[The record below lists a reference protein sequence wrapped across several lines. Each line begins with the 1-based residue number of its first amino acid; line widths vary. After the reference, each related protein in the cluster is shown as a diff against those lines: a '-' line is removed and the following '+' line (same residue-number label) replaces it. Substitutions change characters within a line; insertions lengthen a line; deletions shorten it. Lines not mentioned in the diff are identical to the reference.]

1 MLVISCYGK
10 FVYLLRDGFTVAKY
24 DISYNDNDTEDR
36 NKMFAFAVVTYFTKQ
51 IDRGLNNV
59 IVEYARKLRILFH
72 IR

>member
-24 DISYNDNDTEDR
+24 DISYNDVEHTVLDYMTMQAYNDTEDR

-51 IDRGLNNV
+51 IDRG
-59 IVEYARKLRILFH
+59 
-72 IR
+72 